1 MGCFVET
8 RCSVKLLV
16 KHLRNTL
23 PMVTGVVVFAI
34 QVVVSAA
41 GTVEGQLGALKFL
54 LKIKD

>member
-1 MGCFVET
+1 V
-8 RCSVKLLV
+8 
-16 KHLRNTL
+16 N
-23 PMVTGVVVFAI
+23 GVVVFAI